1 MYACTYMLNNEMTK
15 CVFFLNVETLPY
27 KEEYQ
32 SHIRS
37 YLIMFLFIK
46 INNRVKTHGI
56 FFFNFNLLKLKYIHK
71 YKFLA
76 WKSQLHAI

>member
-15 CVFFLNVETLPY
+15 RVFFLDVETLPY

-37 YLIMFLFIK
+37 YLIMFYS
-46 INNRVKTHGI
+46 
-56 FFFNFNLLKLKYIHK
+56 LK
-71 YKFLA
+71 
-76 WKSQLHAI
+76 